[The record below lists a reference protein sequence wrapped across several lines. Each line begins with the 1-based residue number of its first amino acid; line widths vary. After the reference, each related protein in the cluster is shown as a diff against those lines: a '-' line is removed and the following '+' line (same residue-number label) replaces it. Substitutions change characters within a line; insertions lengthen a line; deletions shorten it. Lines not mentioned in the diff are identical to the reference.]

1 MKTFVEQDFTRC
13 PICSSDNCG
22 VYPND
27 DGTKWIFTA
36 GCLNCGKEV
45 GTYKDLTGA
54 GVGWEHWVKV
64 YVLEEHVA
72 AQESFI
78 LTLQNCLANSEDREQ
93 RMFER
98 LCSKNSEV
106 EELKSKLEE
115 VNEEFT
121 ELSDVLDGLPID
133 FEELLDKYPLS

>member
-1 MKTFVEQDFTRC
+1 MKTLVEQASTRC
-13 PICSSDNCG
+13 PICGSDNCG

-27 DGTKWIFTA
+27 DGTKWVFAA
-36 GCLNCGKEV
+36 GCLGCGEEV
-45 GTYKDLTGA
+45 DTYKDIKEA
-54 GVGWEHWVKV
+54 DVGWEHWVKV

-78 LTLQNCLANSEDREQ
+78 LTLQNCLVTSEDREQ

-115 VNEEFT
+115 VNEKFT
-121 ELSDVLDGLPID
+121 VLSDVLDGLPID
-133 FEELLDKYPLS
+133 IEELVDCNT